1 MPVTGLRSRLNFMGK
16 LPLRGILI
24 AVAVL
29 GLVIFIA
36 SQSNNRS
43 SSDVRTLS
51 EFIRDVDNG
60 SIQDI
65 SIKETELSVTT
76 KGSEEYTTRLSL
88 PPSLADERTWTE
100 AGITVKNEAPGRNWG
115 GIFLYALPIL
125 LMVAFLFY
133 LMRGV
138 RSGGDN
144 AVSFGKSRAKLV
156 TEETTDTLFKDV
168 AGVDEAKNDLTE
180 VVEFLKNPGKF
191 HALGARIPHGVLMVG
206 PPGSGKTHLAK
217 AVAGEAKVPFFS
229 ISGSDFVEMFVG
241 VGAARVRDLFE
252 TAKKNAPCIVFID
265 EIDAVGRRRGM
276 SINGG
281 NDEREQTLNALLVEM
296 DGFES
301 KHDIII
307 IAATNRPDVLD
318 PALLRPGRFDRQV
331 VVDAPDVKGRE
342 EILRIHARGKPLAK
356 TVNLKTVAKRTPGF
370 VGADLENLLNEA
382 ALVAAR
388 AGRKEILLPD
398 LDEAADRVIMGPER
412 RSRVISEKE
421 KRLTAFHEAGH
432 ALAAHFLEYADPVH
446 KITIVPRGRALGY
459 VMNFPEED
467 RVSVTQKEL
476 LDRIGVALA
485 GRATEEIIFGDVTTG
500 AQNDFQQ
507 ATDIAKRMVT
517 RWGMSDLVGK
527 VALSSSSESYLGDY
541 DSGRQYGDSTAQIV
555 DAEIKGI
562 IDAQYARMLELIEG
576 HRPELESVVAVLLE
590 RETIHAD
597 EFDALMRGENLPD
610 IDDSPPEPPART
622 PPTVKPTEKPR
633 GGPLFPSGGMKPKPG

>member
-1 MPVTGLRSRLNFMGK
+1 VVMNKF
-16 LPLRGILI
+16 PLRGLI
-24 AVAVL
+24 IGAVIL
-29 GLVIFIA
+29 GLVIFVVSQMRQGNQGETNNI
-36 SQSNNRS
+36 SYFLQQVEQNKVRSIQIQGTRLIVTDQSNN
-43 SSDVRTLS
+43 T
-51 EFIRDVDNG
+51 
-60 SIQDI
+60 
-65 SIKETELSVTT
+65 
-76 KGSEEYTTRLSL
+76 YTTR
-88 PPSLADERTWTE
+88 
-100 AGITVKNEAPGRNWG
+100 AGEAPTFQQQQAWVELGIDVENGEPERNWG
-115 GIFLYALPIL
+115 GTLMYLLPIL
-125 LMVAFLFY
+125 LMVGFLIY

-138 RSGGDN
+138 RSGGDG
-144 AVSFGKSRAKLV
+144 AISFGKSKARLI
-156 TEETTDTLFKDV
+156 TEENTNTYFKDV
-168 AGVDEAKNDLTE
+168 AGVEEAKDDLRE

-252 TAKKNAPCIVFID
+252 TAKKNAPCIIFID
-265 EIDAVGRRRGM
+265 EIDAVGRRRGV

-307 IAATNRPDVLD
+307 VAATNRPDVLD

-342 EILRIHARGKPLAK
+342 EILRIHAKGKPLAPS
-356 TVNLKTVAKRTPGF
+356 VELKTVAKRTPGF

-382 ALVAAR
+382 ALIAAR
-388 AGRKEILLPD
+388 TGRKEINLQD
-398 LDEAADRVIMGPER
+398 MDEAADRVIMGPER

-421 KRLTAFHEAGH
+421 KRLTAYHEAGH
-432 ALAAHFLEYADPVH
+432 ALAAYLLEHADPVH

-467 RVSVTQKEL
+467 RVSVTRLEL

-485 GRATEEIIFGDVTTG
+485 GRATEELIFQDVTTG

-507 ATDIAKRMVT
+507 ATNIARRMVT
-517 RWGMSDLVGK
+517 RWGMSDIIGK
-527 VALSSSSESYLGDY
+527 VALVSDSESYLGEY
-541 DSGRQYGDSTAQIV
+541 GGTREYSGSTAKIIDDEV
-555 DAEIKGI
+555 KKI
-562 IDAQYARMLELIEG
+562 IDAEYERVLHLVDT
-576 HRPELESVVAVLLE
+576 HREQLESIVRVLLE
-590 RETIHAD
+590 RETIHHD
-597 EFDALMRGENLPD
+597 EFESLMRGEELPE
-610 IDDSPPEPPART
+610 DDSPTATPITRPAAQDKEKDRT
-622 PPTVKPTEKPR
+622 PPR
-633 GGPLFPSGGMKPKPG
+633 FPGGMKPTPG

>member
-1 MPVTGLRSRLNFMGK
+1 MGK
-16 LPLRGILI
+16 LPLRGILVGVVI
-24 AVAVL
+24 L
-29 GLVIFIA
+29 GLVVFIA
-36 SQSNNRS
+36 SQSSGRS
-43 SSDVRTLS
+43 SAETKSFS
-51 EFIRDVDNG
+51 EFIAQLEAGN
-60 SIQDI
+60 ITDI
-65 SIKETELSVTT
+65 TVQGTELSVTD
-76 KGSEEYTTRLSL
+76 KAGEAFTTRLSVA
-88 PPSLADERTWTE
+88 PSLQDVSAWAEQD
-100 AGITVKNEAPGRNWG
+100 ISVQNEAPARNWG
-115 GIFLYALPIL
+115 GVLIYLLPIVL
-125 LMVAFLFY
+125 IGAFLLY
-133 LMRGV
+133 LMRGA
-138 RSGGDN
+138 RSGGDS
-144 AVSFGKSRAKLV
+144 AVSFGKSRARLV
-156 TEETTDTLFKDV
+156 TEENTGTLFKDV
-168 AGVDEAKNDLTE
+168 AGVDEAKSDLTE

-252 TAKKNAPCIVFID
+252 TAKKSAPCIVFID

-342 EILRIHARGKPLAK
+342 EILRIHARGKPLDNA
-356 TVNLKTVAKRTPGF
+356 VNLRTVAKRTPGF

-388 AGRKEILLPD
+388 AGRKEILPPD

-421 KRLTAFHEAGH
+421 KRLTAYHEAGH
-432 ALAAHFLEYADPVH
+432 ALAAHLLEHADPVH

-467 RVSVTQKEL
+467 RVSVTRNEL
-476 LDRIGVALA
+476 TDRIGVALA

-507 ATDIAKRMVT
+507 ATDIARRMVT
-517 RWGMSDLVGK
+517 RWGMSDVLGK
-527 VALSSSSESYLGDY
+527 IALAAGNESYLGDMEGSAQY
-541 DSGRQYGDSTAQIV
+541 SDETARLIDLEVKKIIDVQYG
-555 DAEIKGI
+555 
-562 IDAQYARMLELIEG
+562 RMLELLGG
-576 HRPELESVVAVLLE
+576 HRSELDAVVAVLRE
-590 RETIHAD
+590 RETLHAD
-597 EFDALMRGENLPD
+597 EFEALMRGESLPED
-610 IDDSPPEPPART
+610 PVSAEPPAQT
-622 PPTVKPTEKPR
+622 PKPPKTPERPR
-633 GGPLFPSGGMKPKPG
+633 GPVFPPGMKPEPG

>member
-1 MPVTGLRSRLNFMGK
+1 MSK
-16 LPLRGILI
+16 SLRGFII
-24 AVAVL
+24 AIIIL
-29 GLVIFIA
+29 GLAIFA
-36 SQSNNRS
+36 VSLMQKSSPKESRS
-43 SSDVRTLS
+43 LSFFLNQVEQGQVKSVNVRGL
-51 EFIRDVDNG
+51 EVD
-60 SIQDI
+60 
-65 SIKETELSVTT
+65 VTT
-76 KGSEEYTTRLSL
+76 IDDQKYTTRTPEPL
-88 PPSLADERTWTE
+88 PYIE
-100 AGITVKNEAPGRNWG
+100 ALISKGVEISVDTPARNWSSMAMYV
-115 GIFLYALPIL
+115 IPVL
-125 LMVAFLFY
+125 LMLGFLLY
-133 LMRGV
+133 LMRGA
-138 RSGGDN
+138 RAGGDG
-144 AVSFGKSRAKLV
+144 AMSFGKSRARLI
-156 TEETTDTLFKDV
+156 TEENTNTHFKDV
-168 AGVDEAKNDLTE
+168 AGVEEAKEDLRE

-241 VGAARVRDLFE
+241 VGAARVRDLFD

-265 EIDAVGRRRGM
+265 EIDAVGRRRGVN
-276 SINGG
+276 INGG

-342 EILRIHARGKPLAK
+342 DILRIHSKGKPIASS
-356 TVNLKTVAKRTPGF
+356 VDLKTVAKRTPGF

-388 AGRKEILLPD
+388 AGRREINLPD

-412 RSRVISEKE
+412 RSRVISDRE
-421 KRLTAFHEAGH
+421 KRVAAYHEAGH
-432 ALAAHFLEYADPVH
+432 ALAAYLLEHADPVH

-467 RVSVTQKEL
+467 RVSVTRLEL

-485 GRATEEIIFGDVTTG
+485 GRAAEDIIFQDVTTG

-507 ATDIAKRMVT
+507 ATNIARRMVT
-517 RWGMSDLVGK
+517 RWGMSDVVGRI
-527 VALSSSSESYLGDY
+527 ALSSASDSYLGDY
-541 DSGRQYGDSTAQIV
+541 DVGREYSEDTAKIV
-555 DAEIKGI
+555 DAEVKKILDEQYQHIK
-562 IDAQYARMLELIEG
+562 ALLEQHLEK
-576 HRPELESVVAVLLE
+576 LESVVSVLIE
-590 RETIHAD
+590 RETLHAD
-597 EFDALMRGENLPD
+597 EFEALMRGESLPQE
-610 IDDSPPEPPART
+610 DSGPSVAKLSKSNQENPRPPR
-622 PPTVKPTEKPR
+622 
-633 GGPLFPSGGMKPKPG
+633 FPSGMKPNLG

>member
-1 MPVTGLRSRLNFMGK
+1 MGK
-16 LPLRGILI
+16 LPLRGIFI

-29 GLVIFIA
+29 GLIIFIA
-36 SQSNNRS
+36 SQSNGRTS
-43 SSDVRTLS
+43 KEVRDLS
-51 EFIRDVDNG
+51 QFLGQLEAGKI
-60 SIQDI
+60 SEIDI
-65 SIKETELSVTT
+65 KGTDLRVTT
-76 KGSEEYTTRLSL
+76 KGDEHYTTRVSV
-88 PPSLADERTWTE
+88 PPSLELTSTW
-100 AGITVKNEAPGRNWG
+100 AQRDIKVSNQVPDRNWG
-115 GIFLYALPIL
+115 NLLLYLLPIV
-125 LMVAFLFY
+125 LMVGFLVY
-133 LMRGV
+133 LMRGA
-138 RSGGDN
+138 RPGGDG
-144 AVSFGKSRAKLV
+144 AVSFGKSRARLI
-156 TEETTDTLFKDV
+156 TEENSTTLFKDV
-168 AGVDEAKNDLTE
+168 AGVDEAKNDLSE
-180 VVEFLKNPGKF
+180 VVEFLKSPGKF

-252 TAKKNAPCIVFID
+252 TAKKNAPCIIFID

-276 SINGG
+276 NINGG

-342 EILRIHARGKPLAK
+342 EILRIHARGKPLGK
-356 TVNLKTVAKRTPGF
+356 NVNLKTVARRTPGF

-388 AGRKEILLPD
+388 AGRKEIILQD
-398 LDEAADRVIMGPER
+398 MDEAADRVIMGPER
-412 RSRVISEKE
+412 RSRVISDKE

-432 ALAAHFLEYADPVH
+432 ALAAHMLEYADPVH

-467 RVSVTQKEL
+467 RVSITQNEL
-476 LDRIGVALA
+476 IDRICVALA

-517 RWGMSDLVGK
+517 RWGMSDLIGK
-527 VALSSSSESYLGDY
+527 VALSSSSESYLGEY
-541 DSGRQYGDSTAQIV
+541 DTAPQYSGTTAEVV
-555 DAEIKGI
+555 DAEIKKI
-562 IDAQYARMLELIEG
+562 IDDQYARIKEMLQSHRSELDA
-576 HRPELESVVAVLLE
+576 VVAVLLE

-597 EFDALMRGENLPD
+597 EFAALMRGETLSDDPD
-610 IDDSPPEPPART
+610 KADAATPPKT
-622 PPTVKPTEKPR
+622 PPTPEKPR
-633 GGPLFPSGGMKPKPG
+633 GPLFPPGMTPEPG

>member
-1 MPVTGLRSRLNFMGK
+1 MGK
-16 LPLRGILI
+16 LPLRGIFI

-29 GLVIFIA
+29 ALIIFIA
-36 SQSNNRS
+36 SQSNGRTS
-43 SSDVRTLS
+43 RDVRDLS
-51 EFIRDVDNG
+51 QFVKQLEAGQVGEI
-60 SIQDI
+60 DI
-65 SIKETELSVTT
+65 KGTELRVTT
-76 KGSEEYTTRLSL
+76 KDDEHYMTRVSE
-88 PPSLADERTWTE
+88 PPSLELTSAWVQR
-100 AGITVKNEAPGRNWG
+100 GIKVSNQAPDRNWG
-115 GIFLYALPIL
+115 NLLLYLLPIV
-125 LMVAFLFY
+125 LMVGFLVY
-133 LMRGV
+133 LMRGA
-138 RSGGDN
+138 RPGGDG
-144 AVSFGKSRAKLV
+144 AVSFGKSRARLI
-156 TEETTDTLFKDV
+156 TEENSSTLFKDV
-168 AGVDEAKNDLTE
+168 AGVDEAKNDLSE
-180 VVEFLKNPGKF
+180 VVEFLKSPGKF

-276 SINGG
+276 NINGG

-342 EILRIHARGKPLAK
+342 EILRIHARGKPLGK
-356 TVNLKTVAKRTPGF
+356 NVNLKTVARRTPGF

-388 AGRKEILLPD
+388 SGRKEIILQD
-398 LDEAADRVIMGPER
+398 MDEAADRVIMGPER
-412 RSRVISEKE
+412 RSRVISDKE

-432 ALAAHFLEYADPVH
+432 ALAAHLLAHADPVH

-467 RVSVTQKEL
+467 RVSITQNEL
-476 LDRIGVALA
+476 VDRICVALA

-517 RWGMSDLVGK
+517 RWGMSDLIGK
-527 VALSSSSESYLGDY
+527 VALSSSNDSYLGEY
-541 DSGRQYGDSTAQIV
+541 DAAPQYSGTTAEVV
-555 DAEIKGI
+555 DAEIKKI
-562 IDAQYARMLELIEG
+562 IDDQYARIKEMLQAHRSELDA
-576 HRPELESVVAVLLE
+576 VVAVLLE

-597 EFDALMRGENLPD
+597 EFAALMRGEALSEDEDKTDTVVPPKTPQ
-610 IDDSPPEPPART
+610 SP
-622 PPTVKPTEKPR
+622 EKPR
-633 GGPLFPSGGMKPKPG
+633 GPLFPPGMTPEPG

>member
-1 MPVTGLRSRLNFMGK
+1 MNKF
-16 LPLRGILI
+16 PLRGLI
-24 AVAVL
+24 IGAVIL
-29 GLVIFIA
+29 GLVIFVV
-36 SQSNNRS
+36 SQMRQSNQGETHNIS
-43 SSDVRTLS
+43 YFLKQVEQGKVR
-51 EFIRDVDNG
+51 
-60 SIQDI
+60 SIQVQG
-65 SIKETELSVTT
+65 SRLTVTDQSNLT
-76 KGSEEYTTRLSL
+76 YTTRS
-88 PPSLADERTWTE
+88 S
-100 AGITVKNEAPGRNWG
+100 EAPTLQQLQAWVARGIEVENGEPERNWG
-115 GIFLYALPIL
+115 GTLMYLIPIL
-125 LMVAFLFY
+125 LMVGFLIY

-138 RSGGDN
+138 RTGGDG
-144 AVSFGKSRAKLV
+144 AISFGKSKARLI
-156 TEETTDTLFKDV
+156 TEENTNTYFKDV
-168 AGVDEAKNDLTE
+168 AGVDEAKDDLRE

-252 TAKKNAPCIVFID
+252 TAKKNAPCIIFID
-265 EIDAVGRRRGM
+265 EIDAVGRRRGV

-342 EILRIHARGKPLAK
+342 EILRIHSRGKPIAPSVELR
-356 TVNLKTVAKRTPGF
+356 TVAKRTPGF

-382 ALVAAR
+382 ALIAAR
-388 AGRKEILLPD
+388 TGRKEINLQD
-398 LDEAADRVIMGPER
+398 MDDAADRVIMGPER
-412 RSRVISEKE
+412 RSRVISDKE
-421 KRLTAFHEAGH
+421 KRLTAYHEAGH
-432 ALAAHFLEYADPVH
+432 ALASYLLEHADPVH

-467 RVSVTQKEL
+467 RVSITRLEL

-485 GRATEEIIFGDVTTG
+485 GRATEELIFQDVTTG

-507 ATDIAKRMVT
+507 ATNIARRMVT
-517 RWGMSDLVGK
+517 RWGMSDLIGK
-527 VALSSSSESYLGDY
+527 VALVSDTDSYLGDY
-541 DSGRQYGDSTAQIV
+541 GGTREYSGSTA
-555 DAEIKGI
+555 KI
-562 IDAQYARMLELIEG
+562 IDDELKKIIDGEYQRIKDLIDGQRERLEAIV
-576 HRPELESVVAVLLE
+576 RVLLE
-590 RETIHAD
+590 RETIHHD
-597 EFDALMRGENLPD
+597 EFEALMRGEELPA
-610 IDDSPPEPPART
+610 DDQPTATPIARPAAPDKEKENRNPPR
-622 PPTVKPTEKPR
+622 
-633 GGPLFPSGGMKPKPG
+633 FPGGMKPTPG

>member
-1 MPVTGLRSRLNFMGK
+1 MNKF
-16 LPLRGILI
+16 PLRGLI
-24 AVAVL
+24 IGAVIL
-29 GLVIFIA
+29 GLVIFVVSQMRHSNQGETHNI
-36 SQSNNRS
+36 SYFLRQVEQGKVRSVQVQGSRLLVTDQSNVTYTARS
-43 SSDVRTLS
+43 
-51 EFIRDVDNG
+51 G
-60 SIQDI
+60 
-65 SIKETELSVTT
+65 
-76 KGSEEYTTRLSL
+76 
-88 PPSLADERTWTE
+88 
-100 AGITVKNEAPGRNWG
+100 EAPTLEQQQAWVARGIEVENSEPERNWG
-115 GIFLYALPIL
+115 GTLMYLLPIL
-125 LMVAFLFY
+125 LMVGFLIY

-138 RSGGDN
+138 RTGGDG
-144 AVSFGKSRAKLV
+144 AISFGKSKARLI
-156 TEETTDTLFKDV
+156 TEENTNTYFKDV
-168 AGVDEAKNDLTE
+168 AGVDEAKDDLRE

-252 TAKKNAPCIVFID
+252 TAKKNAPCIIFID
-265 EIDAVGRRRGM
+265 EIDAVGRRRGV

-342 EILRIHARGKPLAK
+342 EILRIHSKGKPLAPS
-356 TVNLKTVAKRTPGF
+356 VELKVVAKRTPGF

-382 ALVAAR
+382 ALIAAR
-388 AGRKEILLPD
+388 TGRKEINLQD
-398 LDEAADRVIMGPER
+398 MDDAADRVIMGPER

-421 KRLTAFHEAGH
+421 KRLTAYHEAGH
-432 ALAAHFLEYADPVH
+432 ALAAYLLEHADPVH

-467 RVSVTQKEL
+467 RVSITRLEL

-485 GRATEEIIFGDVTTG
+485 GRATEELIFQDVTTG

-507 ATDIAKRMVT
+507 ATNIARRMVT
-517 RWGMSDLVGK
+517 RWGMSDLIGK
-527 VALSSSSESYLGDY
+527 IALVSDTDSYLGDY
-541 DSGRQYGDSTAQIV
+541 GGAREYSNSTA
-555 DAEIKGI
+555 KI
-562 IDAQYARMLELIEG
+562 IDDELKKIIDGEYQRIKDLIDG
-576 HRPELESVVAVLLE
+576 HREQLESLVRVLLE
-590 RETIHAD
+590 RETIHHD
-597 EFDALMRGENLPD
+597 EFEALMRGEELLPED
-610 IDDSPPEPPART
+610 EPTAIPIARPAEKEKENRNPPR
-622 PPTVKPTEKPR
+622 
-633 GGPLFPSGGMKPKPG
+633 FPGGMKPTPG

>member
-1 MPVTGLRSRLNFMGK
+1 MNKF
-16 LPLRGILI
+16 PLRGLI
-24 AVAVL
+24 IGAVIL
-29 GLVIFIA
+29 GLVIFVVSQMRHGNQGETHNI
-36 SQSNNRS
+36 SYFLQQVEQNKVRSIQIQGTRLIVTDQSNN
-43 SSDVRTLS
+43 T
-51 EFIRDVDNG
+51 
-60 SIQDI
+60 
-65 SIKETELSVTT
+65 
-76 KGSEEYTTRLSL
+76 YTTR
-88 PPSLADERTWTE
+88 
-100 AGITVKNEAPGRNWG
+100 AGEAPTLEQQRDWVELGIDVENGEPERNWG
-115 GIFLYALPIL
+115 GTLMYLLPIL
-125 LMVAFLFY
+125 LMVGFLIY

-138 RSGGDN
+138 RTGGDG
-144 AVSFGKSRAKLV
+144 AISFGKSKARLI
-156 TEETTDTLFKDV
+156 TEENTNTYFKDV
-168 AGVDEAKNDLTE
+168 AGVEEAKDDLRE

-252 TAKKNAPCIVFID
+252 TAKKNAPCIIFID
-265 EIDAVGRRRGM
+265 EIDAVGRRRGV

-342 EILRIHARGKPLAK
+342 EILRIHAKGKPLAPS
-356 TVNLKTVAKRTPGF
+356 VELKTVAKRTPGF

-382 ALVAAR
+382 ALIAAR
-388 AGRKEILLPD
+388 TGRKEINLQD
-398 LDEAADRVIMGPER
+398 MDEAADRVIMGPER

-421 KRLTAFHEAGH
+421 KRLTAYHEAGH
-432 ALAAHFLEYADPVH
+432 ALAAYLLEHADPVH

-467 RVSVTQKEL
+467 RVSVTRLEL

-485 GRATEEIIFGDVTTG
+485 GRATEELIFQDVTTG

-507 ATDIAKRMVT
+507 ATNIARRMVT
-517 RWGMSDLVGK
+517 RWGMSDIIGK
-527 VALSSSSESYLGDY
+527 VALVSDSESYLGEY
-541 DSGRQYGDSTAQIV
+541 GGTREYSGSTA
-555 DAEIKGI
+555 KI
-562 IDAQYARMLELIEG
+562 IDEEVKKIIDVEYSRALELIDT
-576 HRPELESVVAVLLE
+576 HREQLESIVRVLLE
-590 RETIHAD
+590 RETIHHD
-597 EFDALMRGENLPD
+597 EFETLMRGGELPA
-610 IDDSPPEPPART
+610 DDTPTATPITRPAAQDKEKDRT
-622 PPTVKPTEKPR
+622 PPR
-633 GGPLFPSGGMKPKPG
+633 FPGGMKPTPG